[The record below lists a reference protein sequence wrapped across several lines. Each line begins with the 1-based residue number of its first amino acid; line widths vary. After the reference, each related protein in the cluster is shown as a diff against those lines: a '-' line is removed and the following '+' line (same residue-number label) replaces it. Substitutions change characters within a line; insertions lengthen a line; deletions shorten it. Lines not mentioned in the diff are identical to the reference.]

1 MKKKTIQFFNKIS
14 LHPLLSP
21 TLFLPAQPSFK
32 AKGVYKNIQYNNNYV
47 SFLNVMKLK
56 ISEKFIEIN
65 FKSNIW
71 HHLQIDDQLF
81 VSQAMHIKKTLMAS
95 NHFENLIFEISTL

>member
-1 MKKKTIQFFNKIS
+1 
-14 LHPLLSP
+14 
-21 TLFLPAQPSFK
+21 
-32 AKGVYKNIQYNNNYV
+32 
-47 SFLNVMKLK
+47 MKLK